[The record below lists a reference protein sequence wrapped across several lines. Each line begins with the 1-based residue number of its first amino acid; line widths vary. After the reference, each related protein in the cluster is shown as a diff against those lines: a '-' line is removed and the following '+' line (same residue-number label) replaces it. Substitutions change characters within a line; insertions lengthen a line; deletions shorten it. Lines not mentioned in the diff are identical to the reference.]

1 MKDPE
6 APAHEF
12 LKTHAIAGKTSARVV
27 KMIVA
32 SMLRDGWR
40 GAAITV
46 AVHGSDK
53 YILDG
58 HHRVFAAR
66 RANVPVRY
74 RVVSETELERFGY
87 ESIEQ
92 VIQAHAEAGFN
103 RIHLR

>member
-40 GAAITV
+40 GAPIAV
-46 AVHGSDK
+46 VVHGNDK

-58 HHRVFAAR
+58 HHRRLLLVAPIFRCA
-66 RANVPVRY
+66 
-74 RVVSETELERFGY
+74 TESFRKK
-87 ESIEQ
+87 S
-92 VIQAHAEAGFN
+92 
-103 RIHLR
+103 

>member
-40 GAAITV
+40 GAPIAV
-46 AVHGSDK
+46 VVHGNDK

-58 HHRVFAAR
+58 HHRAFAAR
-66 RANVPVRY
+66 RADLPVRY
-74 RVVSETELERFGY
+74 RVVSKK
-87 ESIEQ
+87 S
-92 VIQAHAEAGFN
+92 
-103 RIHLR
+103 